1 MGGVLRVGATVHWRC
16 ELLYRR
22 QFSSPPP
29 AASVTTTLYN
39 WPVGFFPPAFSL
51 SLGKYSARRYLPP
64 SLINSSA
71 QISPPSSPPLPFLTH
86 CPLPIAHCP
95 LTFDSIFRLAAISIE
110 LVKRAKCD

>member
-51 SLGKYSARRYLPP
+51 SLLVSILHADIYHLLSLTRLLKYRHHQVHHCRFSH
-64 SLINSSA
+64 IV
-71 QISPPSSPPLPFLTH
+71 H

-95 LTFDSIFRLAAISIE
+95 LPIDFRFDISFG
-110 LVKRAKCD
+110 CDFD